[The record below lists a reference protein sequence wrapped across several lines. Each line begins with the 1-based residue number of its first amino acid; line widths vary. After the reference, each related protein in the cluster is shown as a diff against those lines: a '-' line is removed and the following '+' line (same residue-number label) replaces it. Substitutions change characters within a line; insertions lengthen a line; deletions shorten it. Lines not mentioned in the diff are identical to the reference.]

1 MMRGMK
7 KAKQTTITCFC
18 GEAIVL
24 GVREKDLVN
33 GARLF
38 SKCTCGMNWTLF
50 LRYHRRKAD
59 EKGRLA
65 VAS

>member
-1 MMRGMK
+1 MRGMK

-24 GVREKDLVN
+24 RVQEKDLIK

-38 SKCTCGMNWTLF
+38 SKCACGLNWTLS
-50 LRYHRRKAD
+50 LRYHRRAAD
-59 EKGRLA
+59 GKRRLA
-65 VAS
+65 MAS

>member
-1 MMRGMK
+1 MRGMK

-18 GEAIVL
+18 GEEIVL
-24 GVREKDLVN
+24 GVQEKDLIN

-38 SKCTCGMNWTLF
+38 NKCSCGLNWTLS
-50 LRYHRRKAD
+50 LRYHRRAAD
-59 EKGRLA
+59 GKGRRLA

>member
-1 MMRGMK
+1 MRGMK

-18 GEAIVL
+18 GEKIVL
-24 GVREKDLVN
+24 GVQEKDLIN

-38 SKCTCGMNWTLF
+38 SKCTCGLNWTLS
-50 LRYHRRKAD
+50 LRYHRRAAD
-59 EKGRLA
+59 GKGRRLA

>member
-1 MMRGMK
+1 MRRMK
-7 KAKQTTITCFC
+7 KKKQTIITCFC
-18 GEAIVL
+18 GERIV
-24 GVREKDLVN
+24 VEVQEKDIIN
-33 GARLF
+33 G
-38 SKCTCGMNWTLF
+38 SKFYRKCACGINWTLS

>member
-1 MMRGMK
+1 MRGMK

-24 GVREKDLVN
+24 RVQEKDLIN

-38 SKCTCGMNWTLF
+38 SKCACGMNLTLS
-50 LRYHRRKAD
+50 LRYHRRAD
-59 EKGRLA
+59 GKRRLA
-65 VAS
+65 VPS

>member
-1 MMRGMK
+1 MRGMK
-7 KAKQTTITCFC
+7 KTKQTTITCFC

-24 GVREKDLVN
+24 RVQEKDLVN

-38 SKCTCGMNWTLF
+38 SKCACGMNWSLS
-50 LRYHRRKAD
+50 LRYHRRGAD
-59 EKGRLA
+59 GKRRLA

>member
-7 KAKQTTITCFC
+7 KTKQTTITCFC
-18 GEAIVL
+18 GEEIVL
-24 GVREKDLVN
+24 GVQEKDLIN

-38 SKCTCGMNWTLF
+38 NKCSCGLNWTLS
-50 LRYHRRKAD
+50 LRYHRRAAD
-59 EKGRLA
+59 AKRRLA